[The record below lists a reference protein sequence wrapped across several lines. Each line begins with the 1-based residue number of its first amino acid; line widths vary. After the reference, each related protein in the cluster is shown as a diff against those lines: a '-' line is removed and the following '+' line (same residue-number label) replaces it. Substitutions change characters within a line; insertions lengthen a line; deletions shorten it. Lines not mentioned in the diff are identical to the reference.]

1 MYLYGAS
8 GHALVISDILR
19 AEGVEVKG
27 VFDDNSGLTEFCG
40 MSVDHHWRGQEPV
53 IISIGNCAIRRKIA
67 KRLACRFG
75 TAIHPSAIISPS
87 ARIGEGTVVMP
98 GAIINAHASI
108 GRHCIINT
116 KASVDHECRIGD
128 FVHVAPGATMSG
140 DVEVGEGTWIGV
152 GACIKQGIKIGKN
165 CMIGAGAVV
174 VRDIPDGVTAFG
186 NPCKTMSTNILPP
199 PHERRGRALTVA
211 FDGCEFVT
219 VKFAA

>member
-1 MYLYGAS
+1 MDMQQKNDNGIVLYGAG
-8 GHALVISDILR
+8 GHCKVVIDILE
-19 AEGVEVKG
+19 ALKIPLDCVV
-27 VFDDNSGLTEFCG
+27 DDNPSGCSSLQYKVRKAG
-40 MSVDHHWRGQEPV
+40 NVYRQM
-53 IISIGNCAIRRKIA
+53 IITIGNCQIRKKIA
-67 KRLACRFG
+67 EHIKADEFI

-87 ARIGEGTVVMP
+87 STIGEGTVVMP

-128 FVHVAPGATMSG
+128 FVHVAPGATISG

-165 CMIGAGAVV
+165 CMIGAGSVV

-186 NPCKTMSTNILPP
+186 NPCKIKSQN
-199 PHERRGRALTVA
+199 
-211 FDGCEFVT
+211 
-219 VKFAA
+219 